1 MELVCS
7 VQEYA
12 WGKQGSSSQVAR
24 FAPKA
29 CPPFSAEET
38 TPYAELWMGTHP
50 NGPARLAQT
59 GQLLGDLVASNPEL
73 LGEESRAK
81 FGDKLPFLFKVL
93 SVGKALSIQAH
104 PDLPHAQQLH
114 RERPEVYKDPNHKP
128 EIAIALTDFEGL
140 CGFRPLQEIQGF
152 LASVPELASVVGE
165 PGSQLA
171 TAPETQYRD
180 QLKAAFEALMLC
192 NKETIASQLK
202 TLSARLSALPSLDP
216 VSLLFQRLHGQYP
229 GDVGC
234 FVIYFLN
241 VLKLVPGESMFLG
254 PNVPHAYLAGDC
266 IECMANS
273 DNVVRAG
280 LTPKLID
287 TPTLVAMLDYT
298 CSAAE
303 TRKFG
308 PSEGPSSECTQF
320 HPPVPDFAVSRHCVA
335 ANGSSYTLP
344 QRSSASILLVT
355 EGQGEQESEA
365 NKCSVSPGS
374 VLFIPANATAKLTC
388 SKESEKGLVIFQ
400 AYAGV

>member
-1 MELVCS
+1 M
-7 VQEYA
+7 
-12 WGKQGSSSQVAR
+12 
-24 FAPKA
+24 
-29 CPPFSAEET
+29 
-38 TPYAELWMGTHP
+38 
-50 NGPARLAQT
+50 
-59 GQLLGDLVASNPEL
+59 
-73 LGEESRAK
+73 
-81 FGDKLPFLFKVL
+81 
-93 SVGKALSIQAH
+93 
-104 PDLPHAQQLH
+104 
-114 RERPEVYKDPNHKP
+114 YKDPNHKP

-140 CGFRPLQEIQGF
+140 CGFRPLKEIQAF

-165 PGSQLA
+165 AAGSQLA
-171 TAPETQYRD
+171 AAPESQYRD

-192 NKETIASQLK
+192 DKEKISSQLK
-202 TLSARLSALPSLDP
+202 TLSARLSTVAGASLDP
-216 VSLLFQRLHGQYP
+216 ISLLFQRLHGEYP

-308 PSEGPSSECTQF
+308 PSEGPSSACTQF
-320 HPPVPDFAVSRHCVA
+320 QPPVPDFAVSKHCVA
-335 ANGSSYTLP
+335 ASGSSYTLP
-344 QRSSASILLVT
+344 PRSSASILLVT

-365 NKCSVSPGS
+365 NKCTVSPGS
-374 VLFIPANATAKLTC
+374 VLFIPANATAKVTC

>member
-1 MELVCS
+1 
-7 VQEYA
+7 
-12 WGKQGSSSQVAR
+12 
-24 FAPKA
+24 
-29 CPPFSAEET
+29 
-38 TPYAELWMGTHP
+38 
-50 NGPARLAQT
+50 LATT
-59 GQLLGDLVASNPEL
+59 GQLLSDLVTSKPEL

-114 RERPEVYKDPNHKP
+114 KERPEVYKDPNHKP

-152 LASVPELASVVGE
+152 IASVPEFAAVLGDCGNHLVNASE
-165 PGSQLA
+165 SN
-171 TAPETQYRD
+171 YRD

-192 NKETIASQLK
+192 DKEKIASQLT
-202 TLSARLSALPSLDP
+202 TLLNRLSTEANLDP

-254 PNVPHAYLAGDC
+254 PNIPHAYLAGDC
-266 IECMANS
+266 VECMANS

-298 CSAAE
+298 CSPAD
-303 TRKFG
+303 TRIFG
-308 PSEGPSSECTQF
+308 PSQGPSSACTQF
-320 HPPVPDFAVSRHCVA
+320 HPPVPDFAVSRHNV
-335 ANGSSYTLP
+335 ANGSDYTLP
-344 QRSSASILLVT
+344 ARSSASIILVT
-355 EGQGEQESEA
+355 EGQGDQESEG

-374 VLFIPANATAKLTC
+374 VLFIPANATSKVTC
-388 SKESEKGLVIFQ
+388 SQGSEKGLVLFQ

>member
-1 MELVCS
+1 
-7 VQEYA
+7 
-12 WGKQGSSSQVAR
+12 
-24 FAPKA
+24 
-29 CPPFSAEET
+29 
-38 TPYAELWMGTHP
+38 
-50 NGPARLAQT
+50 
-59 GQLLGDLVASNPEL
+59 
-73 LGEESRAK
+73 
-81 FGDKLPFLFKVL
+81 
-93 SVGKALSIQAH
+93 
-104 PDLPHAQQLH
+104 
-114 RERPEVYKDPNHKP
+114 
-128 EIAIALTDFEGL
+128 L

-165 PGSQLA
+165 PGSHLS
-171 TAPETQYRD
+171 TAPESQYRD

-298 CSAAE
+298 CSPAE

-308 PSEGPSSECTQF
+308 PSEGPSSACTQF
-320 HPPVPDFAVSRHCVA
+320 HPPVPDFAVSKHCVA
-335 ANGSSYTLP
+335 SGSNYVLP
-344 QRSSASILLVT
+344 PRSSASILLVT

-365 NKCSVSPGS
+365 NKCNVSPGS
-374 VLFIPANATAKLTC
+374 VLFIPANATSKVTC
-388 SKESEKGLVIFQ
+388 SQESEKGLVLFQ